1 MSQLHPRINPCLWF
15 DGQRRPR
22 RVYYTEIFRN
32 SRITRTTHHTAA
44 GRDVH
49 HRPAGSVMT
58 VEFEL
63 DGQRFMALNG
73 GPEFKFIEAVS
84 LVIHCQTQ
92 EEIDYFWERL
102 GKGGGSKSAGV
113 RLGQGQVRPVAGGAR
128 HADGSARRPRSPKA
142 GRVLEAMLKMKKIDI
157 AEIQRAANADVSS
170 VGMKYLCLVYLEDA
184 KFTAV
189 PDRECQNCG
198 DGLRQEGAAAGA
210 EPLFPVRTAKTVRV
224 RDGRVA
230 ITDGLVRRNQGAA
243 RRLLPHRCGI
253 ATKRCGLLPRF
264 RWREGSIEVRPVREL
279 QP

>member
-15 DGQRRPR
+15 DGQRGRGD
-22 RVYYTEIFRN
+22 
-32 SRITRTTHHTAA
+32 ITRKSSGTRESRGSTHHTAA

-102 GKGGGSKSAGV
+102 GKGGDPRAQVCGWVKDKF
-113 RLGQGQVRPVAGGAR
+113 GQRAVPDMLMDL
-128 HADGSARRPRSPKA
+128 HADPDRKA

-170 VGMKYLCLVYLEDA
+170 RHEVS
-184 KFTAV
+184 V
-189 PDRECQNCG
+189 PGVSGRRQVHRGPRSRMPE
-198 DGLRQEGAAAGA
+198 LR
-210 EPLFPVRTAKTVRV
+210 
-224 RDGRVA
+224 
-230 ITDGLVRRNQGAA
+230 
-243 RRLLPHRCGI
+243 
-253 ATKRCGLLPRF
+253 
-264 RWREGSIEVRPVREL
+264 
-279 QP
+279 